1 VPSLFTSDEE
11 GHDSHSGFCA
21 AAGGGL
27 VRGLT
32 GTTKSTWITRM
43 LPGNLSVQ
51 WRESRAPSVG
61 DVLLCEVLST
71 GLHGRVE
78 TAVGARS
85 KLFPGDRIACVVGN
99 RYATSLLEG
108 VGEISGEHADLLSAS
123 GVCGRVLARSDKA
136 ARPTSLRVLGQG
148 EVDGQPLRLRDHVS
162 PTALAGLSGVVW
174 FVVVGSAM
182 DSGKTTACASLIN
195 GLVGAGYR
203 VGAAKLTGTASA
215 RDVGS
220 FRDAGA
226 QPVVDFLDEGW
237 PSTVGC
243 SDEELLTLV
252 TSLAGQLAGA
262 GVEVGVLEIADGIL
276 QADTD
281 FLIRALPDVLGDA
294 AFVLTARE
302 SLAALAGVE
311 RLTAMGR
318 EVVAISGVLTASPLT
333 QREVTRSTT
342 TPCFAT
348 SVLGDELARS
358 AWMLQAVER
367 CRMLPS
373 SVA

>member
-1 VPSLFTSDEE
+1 V
-11 GHDSHSGFCA
+11 H
-21 AAGGGL
+21 
-27 VRGLT
+27 
-32 GTTKSTWITRM
+32 
-43 LPGNLSVQ
+43 
-51 WRESRAPSVG
+51 WREPVSPSVG
-61 DVLLCEVLST
+61 DVLLCEVVAT

-78 TAVGARS
+78 TAAGARS
-85 KLFPGDRIACVVGN
+85 KLFAGDRIACVVGN

-108 VGEISGEHADLLSAS
+108 VGEISGDSADLLSAS
-123 GVCGRVLARSDKA
+123 GVCGRVLGRSDKA

-148 EVDGQPLRLRDHVS
+148 EVDGRPLRLRDHVAPS
-162 PTALAGLSGVVW
+162 PLVDLGGVVW

-220 FRDAGA
+220 FLDAGA
-226 QPVVDFLDEGW
+226 VPVVDFLDQGW

-243 SDEELLTLV
+243 SNEEMIEIV
-252 TSLAGQLAGA
+252 SGLASELAGA
-262 GVEVGVLEIADGIL
+262 KVDVGVLEIADGLL

-281 FLIRALPDVLGDA
+281 YLIRVLPDVLGEVA
-294 AFVLTARE
+294 VLLTARE

-311 RLTAMGR
+311 RLNKLGHD
-318 EVVAISGVLTASPLT
+318 VLAISGVLTASPLT
-333 QREVTRSTT
+333 RREVVESTQ
-342 TPCFAT
+342 TPCIAT
-348 SVLGDELARS
+348 AELGDEVAKS
-358 AWMLQAVER
+358 AWMLQSIEQ
-367 CRMLPS
+367 CRVLRS

>member
-1 VPSLFTSDEE
+1 M
-11 GHDSHSGFCA
+11 
-21 AAGGGL
+21 GL
-27 VRGLT
+27 R
-32 GTTKSTWITRM
+32 GTTKSTWITRG
-43 LPGNLSVQ
+43 LPADLPVDWAEPS
-51 WRESRAPSVG
+51 SPSVG

-108 VGEISGEHADLLSAS
+108 VGEISGQTIDMLSAS
-123 GVCGRVLARSDKA
+123 GVCGTVLERSDKA

-148 EVDGQPLRLRDHVS
+148 EVDGRPLHLRDYVT
-162 PTALAGLSGVVW
+162 PAVPVDLNGVAW
-174 FVVVGSAM
+174 IVVVGSAM

-195 GLVGAGYR
+195 GLVGAGHR

-220 FRDAGA
+220 FYDAGA
-226 QPVVDFLDEGW
+226 SPVVDFLDQGW

-243 SDEELLTLV
+243 SPQELLACV
-252 TSLAGQLAGA
+252 SGLASVLAA
-262 GVEVGVLEIADGIL
+262 SGVDVGVLEIADGLL

-281 FLIRALPDVLGDA
+281 FLVHVLPDVLGPMA
-294 AFVLTARE
+294 IVLTARE

-311 RLTAMGR
+311 RLAGIGH
-318 EVVAISGVLTASPLT
+318 EVLAISGVLTGSPLT
-333 QREVTRSTT
+333 QREVTLLTA
-342 TPCFAT
+342 TPCIHTAI
-348 SVLGDELARS
+348 LGDEVAKS
-358 AWMLQAVER
+358 AWMRRAVER
-367 CRMLPS
+367 CQGYDRHLVVERRQVVRE

>member
-1 VPSLFTSDEE
+1 VPSLLTSDEE

-21 AAGGGL
+21 AADGGL

-162 PTALAGLSGVVW
+162 PTALAGLGGVVW

-237 PSTVGC
+237 PFNWPAPVS
-243 SDEELLTLV
+243 
-252 TSLAGQLAGA
+252 
-262 GVEVGVLEIADGIL
+262 
-276 QADTD
+276 
-281 FLIRALPDVLGDA
+281 
-294 AFVLTARE
+294 
-302 SLAALAGVE
+302 
-311 RLTAMGR
+311 
-318 EVVAISGVLTASPLT
+318 
-333 QREVTRSTT
+333 
-342 TPCFAT
+342 
-348 SVLGDELARS
+348 RS
-358 AWMLQAVER
+358 AYSRSPTESCRPTPTSSSGPCPTCSAMPRSSSPPER
-367 CRMLPS
+367 AWRRWRAS
-373 SVA
+373 SGSRPWVVRSLRSAAC